1 MKRLFVLLTF
11 IILFSQALMAQE
23 QTAPA
28 AEKVTFPMVTVPD
41 EITDPQARAKYL
53 GEHFWDNVDFAT
65 ASEAL
70 VEQGLI
76 DMASIFP
83 LLNSETLISSM
94 TALVK
99 KAETSKEG
107 LLKMLSLADKYLY
120 GTASPL
126 YNEAAYRGLLQ
137 SALISKALN
146 KADKEPYQK
155 QLVILEMNNEGSAA
169 VDFDMQ
175 LVDGSKAKLSDIEA
189 PVSILFFYAVDN
201 LDCKLQRF
209 RLTQARLVNYLQR
222 AGGIK
227 IVAVCVEGDKAAWE
241 KFRADSPKEWLH
253 VFDAS
258 GKIKSENLYDL
269 RTLPRLYLLDEQK
282 TVLLK
287 NTKAD
292 DIEQYLVQIIQA
304 SDSVPAAE

>member
-23 QTAPA
+23 QTASA

-83 LLNSETLISSM
+83 LLNSETLITSM

-99 KAETSKEG
+99 KAETSKAG
-107 LLKMLSLADKYLY
+107 LLMMLSLADKYLY

-189 PVSILFFYAVDN
+189 PVSILFFYAADN

-304 SDSVPAAE
+304 SDSVPASE

>member
-1 MKRLFVLLTF
+1 MRRLFVLLTF

-83 LLNSETLISSM
+83 LLGGETLISSM

-107 LLKMLSLADKYLY
+107 LLMMLSLADKYLY

-189 PVSILFFYAVDN
+189 PVSILFFYAADN

-304 SDSVPAAE
+304 SDSVPASE

>member
-99 KAETSKEG
+99 KAETSKAG
-107 LLKMLSLADKYLY
+107 LLMMLLLADKYLY

-189 PVSILFFYAVDN
+189 PVSILFFYAADN

>member
-53 GEHFWDNVDFAT
+53 GEHFWDNVDFTT

-99 KAETSKEG
+99 KAETSKAG
-107 LLKMLSLADKYLY
+107 LLMMLLLADKYLY

-146 KADKEPYQK
+146 KTDKEPYQK

-189 PVSILFFYAVDN
+189 PVSILFFYAADN

>member
-11 IILFSQALMAQE
+11 IILFSQASMAQE
-23 QTAPA
+23 QSAPA

-99 KAETSKEG
+99 KAETSKAG
-107 LLKMLSLADKYLY
+107 LLMMLSLADKYLY

-189 PVSILFFYAVDN
+189 PVSILFFYAADN

-304 SDSVPAAE
+304 SDSVPASE

>member
-1 MKRLFVLLTF
+1 MRRLFVLLTF

-99 KAETSKEG
+99 KAETSKAG
-107 LLKMLSLADKYLY
+107 LLMMLSLADKYLY

-189 PVSILFFYAVDN
+189 PVSILFFYAADN

-227 IVAVCVEGDKAAWE
+227 IVAVCVEGDKTAWE

>member
-1 MKRLFVLLTF
+1 MRRLFVLLTF

-28 AEKVTFPMVTVPD
+28 AEKVTFPMVAVPE

-99 KAETSKEG
+99 KAETSKAG
-107 LLKMLSLADKYLY
+107 LLMMLSLADKYLY

-189 PVSILFFYAVDN
+189 PVSILFFYAADN

>member
-11 IILFSQALMAQE
+11 IIIFSQALMAQE

-107 LLKMLSLADKYLY
+107 LLMMLSLADKYLY

-189 PVSILFFYAVDN
+189 PVSILFFYAADN

-304 SDSVPAAE
+304 SDSEPASE

>member
-28 AEKVTFPMVTVPD
+28 AEKVTFPMVAVPD

-189 PVSILFFYAVDN
+189 PVSILFFYAADN

-304 SDSVPAAE
+304 SDSVPASE

>member
-1 MKRLFVLLTF
+1 MRRLFVLLTF

-23 QTAPA
+23 QTVPV

-99 KAETSKEG
+99 KAETSKAG
-107 LLKMLSLADKYLY
+107 LLMMLSLADKYLY

-189 PVSILFFYAVDN
+189 PVSILFFYAADN

-304 SDSVPAAE
+304 SDSVPVSE

>member
-1 MKRLFVLLTF
+1 MRRLFVLLTF
-11 IILFSQALMAQE
+11 IILFSQVLMAQE

-107 LLKMLSLADKYLY
+107 LLMMLSLADKYLY

-189 PVSILFFYAVDN
+189 PVSILFFYAADN

-241 KFRADSPKEWLH
+241 KFCADSPKEWLH

-304 SDSVPAAE
+304 SDSVPATE

>member
-11 IILFSQALMAQE
+11 IILVSQALMAQE

-41 EITDPQARAKYL
+41 EITYPQARAKYL

-99 KAETSKEG
+99 KAETSKAG
-107 LLKMLSLADKYLY
+107 LLMMLSLADIYLY

-189 PVSILFFYAVDN
+189 PVSILFFYAADN

>member
-11 IILFSQALMAQE
+11 IILFSQASMAQE

-28 AEKVTFPMVTVPD
+28 AEKVTFPMVAVPD

-83 LLNSETLISSM
+83 LLNSEALISSM

-99 KAETSKEG
+99 KAETSKAG
-107 LLKMLSLADKYLY
+107 LLMMLSLADKYLY

-189 PVSILFFYAVDN
+189 PVSILFFYAADN

-304 SDSVPAAE
+304 SDSVPASE

>member
-65 ASEAL
+65 TSEAL

-99 KAETSKEG
+99 KAETSKAG
-107 LLKMLSLADKYLY
+107 LLMMLSLADKYLY
-120 GTASPL
+120 GTSSPL

-189 PVSILFFYAVDN
+189 PVSILFFYAADN

-227 IVAVCVEGDKAAWE
+227 IVAVCVEGDKTAWE

-304 SDSVPAAE
+304 SDSVPASE

>member
-28 AEKVTFPMVTVPD
+28 AEKVTFPMVAVPD

-99 KAETSKEG
+99 KAETSKAG
-107 LLKMLSLADKYLY
+107 LLMMLSLADKYLY

-189 PVSILFFYAVDN
+189 PVSILFFYAADN

-304 SDSVPAAE
+304 SDSVPATE

>member
-107 LLKMLSLADKYLY
+107 LLMMLSLADKYLY

-146 KADKEPYQK
+146 KADKESYQK

-189 PVSILFFYAVDN
+189 PVSILFFYAADN

-304 SDSVPAAE
+304 SDSVPASE

>member
-1 MKRLFVLLTF
+1 MRRLFVLLTF

-107 LLKMLSLADKYLY
+107 LLMMLSLADKYLY

-189 PVSILFFYAVDN
+189 PVSILFFYAADN